1 MDFRERQYQTL
12 CDHLIEE
19 TVEIQREGEWEGPSW
34 VESDET
40 GPGLSKCAGL
50 EPMKWEELER
60 ESLRQIY

>member
-1 MDFRERQYQTL
+1 MSIL

-60 ESLRQIY
+60 ESFEADLLMENG